1 MKKLTA
7 YILSVLIILTSCL
20 STDALSSQK
29 NSELFTDDGLWKY
42 TLTEENTAEITAYLG
57 KEKNIS
63 VTEMIDDYTVTSIG
77 STAFYNSD
85 IEKITFPSTIDSIGW
100 WAFYGCKTL
109 SSVEFNDGLNSI
121 EYGAFMNCHN
131 LKEVSL
137 PYTVFSIG
145 EDAFGVR
152 CGTSKNINDQYSKK
166 TVSKQSYSYNKDFII
181 KGYDGTYSQKY
192 AQNHNLRFVSNET
205 LNFCDA
211 DLNGTVD
218 NNDIILLKNYPDGKI
233 KLNESQIRN
242 CDVNGDAFVT
252 AADIELIEKYV
263 MNEISLS
270 ELPVAMHM
278 EEKTNLL
285 NGKTMYCDGDSVA
298 KGTGTN
304 IFGSDFYSYCNY
316 ITDTYNMTS
325 VNKAVAGTTI
335 AKQKNKTS
343 PDNKSILER
352 VREMKGSYDIVLLE
366 GGFNDLFQ
374 KIKIGEVTDINDKS
388 GNYNEY
394 TTAGA
399 LESICYFLNENYADS
414 VKLFVLCHTRNANPD
429 QYKYWNIITEV
440 LEKWNID
447 YVDIS
452 SETDF
457 CDINDEISAQYFMY
471 NKDKK
476 KGDGIHPLAYAAK
489 KIYGP
494 VIADK
499 LNELFIKDVNVSF
512 IDENI
517 ELGLGESFYQSPVF
531 SKQYDA
537 YSARWSSDNP
547 DIASVDS
554 NGEIVARGMGTTK
567 IRYCTNDGKTASYS
581 VTVKF
586 MAMDLVLDST
596 KLNLKSGET
605 HTIGTSFLNGTTAYH
620 ISFTSSDSSVAY
632 VSPES
637 GIITAVNSGNAVITC
652 KTPSGVI
659 AQCIVKVQQINKA

>member
-7 YILSVLIILTSCL
+7 YLLFVLIIFTSCL
-20 STDALSSQK
+20 SADALSSEI
-29 NSELFTDDGLWKY
+29 NSEILADDGVWKY
-42 TLTEENTAEITAYLG
+42 RVSDDNNAEITGYFG

-63 VTEMIDDYTVTSIG
+63 IPEKIGEYTVTSIG
-77 STAFYNSD
+77 SAAFYNSD
-85 IEKITFPSTIDSIGW
+85 IEKITFPSSVDSIGW
-100 WAFYGCKTL
+100 WAFYGCKKL
-109 SSVEFNDGLNSI
+109 SFVELNDGLNII

-131 LKEVSL
+131 LKEISL
-137 PYTVFSIG
+137 PYTVYSIG
-145 EDAFGVR
+145 EDAFGVS
-152 CGTSKNINDQYSKK
+152 CSTSKDIKDHYSKK
-166 TVSKQSYSYNKDFII
+166 SISKQSYAYNKNFII
-181 KGYDGTYSQKY
+181 SGYEGTFSQKY
-192 AQNHNLRFVSNET
+192 ASLHNLVFVSS
-205 LNFCDA
+205 LAVNFCDA

-218 NNDIILLKNYPDGKI
+218 NNDIILIKKYIDGKA
-233 KLNESQIRN
+233 KLSDSQKRN
-242 CDVNGDAFVT
+242 SDVDGDANVT
-252 AADIELIEKYV
+252 VFDIELIEKYV

-270 ELPVAMHM
+270 ELPVAENI
-278 EEKTNLL
+278 EEKTDFLY
-285 NGKTMYCDGDSVA
+285 GKTMYCDGDSVA

-304 IFGSDFYSYCNY
+304 ILGSDFYSYCNY

-325 VNKAVAGTTI
+325 VNKSVAGTTI

-352 VREMKGSYDIVLLE
+352 VREMKGNYDIVLLE

-374 KIKIGEVTDINDKS
+374 KIEIGEVTDINDKS

-440 LEKWNID
+440 LNKWNID

-457 CDINDEISAQYFMY
+457 CDINDEISTQYFMY

-476 KGDGIHPLAYAAK
+476 KGDGIHPLEYAAR

-499 LNELFIKDVNVSF
+499 LNKLFCDDIDVSF
-512 IDENI
+512 GDKNI
-517 ELGLGESFYQSPVF
+517 ELGLGEGFYQSPII
-531 SKQYDA
+531 SEEYDG
-537 YSARWSSDNP
+537 YLSRWSSDNP
-547 DIASVDS
+547 NVATVNS
-554 NGEIVARGMGTTK
+554 NGEIVARGMGKTT
-567 IRYCTNDGKTASYS
+567 IRYCTNDGKTSCYS

-596 KLNLKSGET
+596 KLNLKCGES
-605 HTIGTSFLNGTTAYH
+605 HTVSTSFLNGTTAYH
-620 ISFTSSDSSVAY
+620 ISFTSSDSSVAE
-632 VSPES
+632 VSPDS
-637 GIITAVNSGNAVITC
+637 GVITAVSIGKAVITC
-652 KTPSGVI
+652 RTPSGVV
-659 AQCIVKVQQINKA
+659 AQCTVTVQ

>member
-7 YILSVLIILTSCL
+7 YILSVLIIFTSFL
-20 STDALSSQK
+20 STDALSSYK
-29 NSELFTDDGLWKY
+29 FSEQLTDYRLWKY
-42 TLTEENTAEITAYLG
+42 TLSDDNNAEITGYLG
-57 KEKNIS
+57 KERNI
-63 VTEMIDDYTVTSIG
+63 TIPEKIDDYSVTSIG
-77 STAFYNSD
+77 SAAFYNSD
-85 IEKITFPSTIDSIGW
+85 IEKISFSSSIHSIGW
-100 WAFYGCKTL
+100 WAFYGCKKLT
-109 SSVEFNDGLNSI
+109 SVELNDGLNTI
-121 EYGAFMNCHN
+121 EYGAFMNCHK

-137 PYTVFSIG
+137 PYTVYSIG
-145 EDAFGVR
+145 EDAFGVN
-152 CGTSKNINDQYSKK
+152 CSTSKNINDHYSKK
-166 TVSKQSYSYNKDFII
+166 FVSKQSYSYNKNFKI

-192 AQNHNLRFVSNET
+192 TPAHNLVFVSDET
-205 LNFCDA
+205 VNFCDA
-211 DLNGTVD
+211 DLNGVVD
-218 NNDIILLKNYPDGKI
+218 YNDIILLKKYADGKA
-233 KLNESQIRN
+233 KLNDIQKRN
-242 CDVNGDAFVT
+242 CDVDGDALVT
-252 AADIELIEKYV
+252 SADIDLIEKYV

-270 ELPVAMHM
+270 KLPVAEHT
-278 EEKTNLL
+278 EEITDFLY
-285 NGKTMYCDGDSVA
+285 GKTMYCDGDSVA

-304 IFGSDFYSYCNY
+304 NFGRGFYSYCNY
-316 ITDTYNMTS
+316 ITETYNMKS
-325 VNKAVAGTTI
+325 VNKSVAGTTI

-374 KIKIGEVTDINDKS
+374 NIKIGEATDINDKS

-399 LESICYFLNENYADS
+399 LESICYFLNQNYADS
-414 VKLFVLCHTRNANPD
+414 VKLFVLCHTRNANPN

-440 LEKWNID
+440 LDKWNID

-452 SETDF
+452 CETDF
-457 CDINDEISAQYFMY
+457 CDINDEISTQYFMY

-476 KGDGIHPLAYAAK
+476 KGDGIHPLEYAAK

-499 LNELFIKDVNVSF
+499 LNELFCEDIDVSF
-512 IDENI
+512 TDNDI
-517 ELGLGESFYQSPVF
+517 ELGLGECFYQSPVING
-531 SKQYDA
+531 QYDG

-547 DIASVDS
+547 NIATVNS
-554 NGEIVARGMGTTK
+554 NGEIVARGMGKTT

-596 KLNLKSGET
+596 KQNLKCGEI

-620 ISFTSSDSSVAY
+620 ISFTSSDSSVAK
-632 VSPES
+632 VSPDS
-637 GIITAVNSGNAVITC
+637 GVITAVSSGKAVITC
-652 KTPSGVI
+652 RTPSGVV
-659 AQCIVKVQQINKA
+659 AQCTVTVQ